1 MKKKILNWGLLST
14 ARINERLISPIRKS
28 SRSKLLAVASRDLK
42 SAKRF
47 AKKFDIPNAYG
58 SYEELLKVFWET
70 HDPTTINQQGADI
83 GSQYRSVVF
92 YADDNQKKIAE
103 KVLNDTNERSS
114 GKIVTKISLLKN
126 YCPAEEYHQKYLEKR

>member
-47 AKKFDIPNAYG
+47 AKNFN
-58 SYEELLKVFWET
+58 F
-70 HDPTTINQQGADI
+70 
-83 GSQYRSVVF
+83 F
-92 YADDNQKKIAE
+92 F
-103 KVLNDTNERSS
+103 
-114 GKIVTKISLLKN
+114 
-126 YCPAEEYHQKYLEKR
+126 